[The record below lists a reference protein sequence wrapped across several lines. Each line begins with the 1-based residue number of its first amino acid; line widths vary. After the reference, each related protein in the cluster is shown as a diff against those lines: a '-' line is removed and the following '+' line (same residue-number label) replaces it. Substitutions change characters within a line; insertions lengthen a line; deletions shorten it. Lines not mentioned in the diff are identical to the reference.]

1 MRRNTEP
8 TPLAIHKDAPPQTRR
23 IAHIVSKLYQHDLYR
38 RMTLEGSIGSEAIEA
53 AKRGRSMR
61 SLARA
66 VGLSPTY
73 LSLVS
78 TGKQNISM
86 SALFA
91 LLGECEGVEKMKT
104 PKKGGRR

>member
-1 MRRNTEP
+1 MAIRR
-8 TPLAIHKDAPPQTRR
+8 DAPRETLR
-23 IAHIVSKLYQHDLYR
+23 ISSIVAKLHQHDVYR
-38 RMTLEGSIGSEAIEA
+38 RMVLQGSIGAEAIEA
-53 AKRGRSMR
+53 AKRGRSLR

-78 TGKQNISM
+78 TGKQPISV

-91 LLGECEGVEKMKT
+91 LLGECEGVEKLEPAVKEGA
-104 PKKGGRR
+104 P